1 MQYRIGIDV
10 GGTFTDVVVQGPE
23 GLVRAKADSTP
34 YNLTVGVQRAATLA
48 ADALG
53 MTYDGLVRQA
63 ETVVYSTTVGTNALI
78 ERKGPRLG
86 LITTTG
92 FEDTLWL
99 GRGRNW
105 ADGLSPEQR
114 RDRGR
119 ARRPS
124 PLIPRELIVGLH
136 ERLDPA
142 GNILMPLREEEV
154 VDKVRYLVDQG
165 VRGFVVVLLY
175 SYVNPVHEHM
185 VADVIRKEYPETYLG
200 HMPVYLSSQVAPQM
214 GEYRRTVTTILDAY
228 LRELTENHLLDLS
241 DHLRELNYQG
251 PVLLAKC
258 TGGVSS
264 PSRTRP
270 IELYGSGPVAS
281 IVSASELSR
290 WLGAP
295 NLLVTDMGGT
305 SFDVGIVVEGT
316 PLQYDYDPLIERWRV
331 QLPVVPHWSIG
342 AGGGSIAQVVD
353 GRPKVGPQSAGANP
367 GPACYRRGGTAP
379 TVTDADL
386 VLGYLNPEFFLGG
399 RLPLD
404 PTSAEAAIANH
415 VAKPLGLTVEEAAW
429 AVKSLVD
436 GTMGQEI
443 YRITALNSGYD
454 PREFT
459 LLCLGG
465 AGPVHVTGY
474 SGYADVRQAV
484 VLPIGSV
491 GGAFGTLAL
500 DVLQTYEKTVH
511 QVIFRPDFER
521 IEGDAMTNLNAQIEE
536 LVQLARRDL
545 EEERFVAGEMAM
557 SLDIL
562 LRFGQQRHFLP
573 ITAGSLGFR
582 EEGELQKVASEFV
595 RLYAATYGEESTFVD
610 AGIEVIGLRLHAR
623 KVLPKPVITVSPSR
637 DRSRSLPP
645 RRAYWGPGVG
655 WISTPVWYGPALEA
669 ETVVQGPALVEYPD
683 TVVVVSPGWQ
693 LSVTENGAGWL
704 QHLGRR

>member
-1 MQYRIGIDV
+1 MHYRIGIDV
-10 GGTFTDVVVQGPE
+10 GGTFTDVVVQGPG

-34 YNLTVGVQRAATLA
+34 YDLTVGVQRAIALA
-48 ADALG
+48 ADAMG
-53 MTYDGLVRQA
+53 TAYETLVRQA

-99 GRGRNW
+99 GRGRSW

-119 ARRPS
+119 ARRPA
-124 PLIPRELIVGLH
+124 PLIPRERIVGVH
-136 ERLDPA
+136 ERLDPL
-142 GNILMPLREEEV
+142 GNILMPLRDEEV
-154 VDKVRYLVDQG
+154 VEKISYLVDQG
-165 VRGFVVVLLY
+165 VRGFVIVLLY
-175 SYVNPVHEHM
+175 SYANPVHERA
-185 VADVIRKEYPETYLG
+185 VAEIIRREYPDTYLG

-214 GEYRRTVTTILDAY
+214 GEYRRTVTTVLDAY

-241 DHLRELNYQG
+241 DHLRELGYEG

-270 IELYGSGPVAS
+270 IELYGSGPVSS
-281 IVSASELSR
+281 IVSASEIGH
-290 WLGAP
+290 WLGES

-305 SFDVGIVVEGT
+305 SFDVGIVVEGS
-316 PLQYDYDPLIERWRV
+316 PLKYDYDPLIERWRV
-331 QLPVVPHWSIG
+331 QLPVMPHWSIG
-342 AGGGSIAQVVD
+342 AGGGSIAQVRD

-367 GPACYRRGGTAP
+367 GPACYRRGGTMP

-386 VLGYLNPEFFLGG
+386 VLGYLDPEYFLGG
-399 RLPLD
+399 RLVLD
-404 PTSAEAAIANH
+404 RASAEAAITEH
-415 VAKPLGLTVEEAAW
+415 VARPLGLTLEEAAW
-429 AVKSLVD
+429 AIKALVD

-443 YRITALNSGYD
+443 YRITALHSGYD

-474 SGYADVRQAV
+474 AGYADVRRAV

-500 DVLQTYEKTVH
+500 DVLQTYERTVN
-511 QVIFRPDFER
+511 QVLFRPDSDRLEA
-521 IEGDAMTNLNAQIEE
+521 EAMTYLNAHIEE

-545 EEERFVAGEMAM
+545 EDERFVPGEMTM
-557 SLDIL
+557 TLDVL

-573 ITAGSLGFR
+573 ITAGALGFHD
-582 EEGELQKVASEFV
+582 EEDLRWVASQFV
-595 RLYAATYGEESTFVD
+595 RLYADTYGEESTFVD
-610 AGIEVIGLRLHAR
+610 AGIEVIGLRLNAR
-623 KVLPKPVITVSPSR
+623 KALPKPVLAFPPQQ
-637 DRSRSLPP
+637 DGSRSLAP
-645 RRAYWGPGVG
+645 RQAYWGPGIG
-655 WISTPVWYGPALEA
+655 WVMTPVWYGPGLAADTVLE
-669 ETVVQGPALVEYPD
+669 GPALVEYPD

-693 LSVTENGAGWL
+693 LTMGENGAGWL
-704 QHLGRR
+704 QNVRRH